1 MTLGEYIRHRRL
13 ELNKTDKRFSLRKLA
28 GRLGIEPSYLSK
40 VERGENAPLSEAKLN
55 ALAQELGL
63 ESDTLMILC
72 GKIPSD
78 ITDALKARP
87 SVLWSLIR
95 KLENVPDEAVRMLFS
110 HNCFLNAPG
119 YGTEVRQA
127 G

>member
-1 MTLGEYIRHRRL
+1 MTLGEFIRHRRL

-28 GRLGIEPSYLSK
+28 GRMGIEPSYLSK

-55 ALAQELGL
+55 ALAHELGL
-63 ESDTLMILC
+63 KSDTLMILC

-95 KLENVPDEAVRMLFS
+95 KLENVPDETLRMIFS
-110 HNCFLNAPG
+110 HYGLLNGSG
-119 YGTEVRQA
+119 YETEARQA

>member
-1 MTLGEYIRHRRL
+1 MTLGECLRHRRL

-40 VERGENAPLSEAKLN
+40 VERGQNAPLSEAKLN
-55 ALAQELGL
+55 FLAQELGL
-63 ESDTLMILC
+63 ESDVLMILS

-95 KLENVPDEAVRMLFS
+95 KLENVPDEALNMLFTQIFNMNG
-110 HNCFLNAPG
+110 HG
-119 YGTEVRQA
+119 YNPEARQA